1 MNKNKSKVPL
11 NKFYLTLGI
20 LAAIVA
26 VFGSLYL
33 SLWLCF
39 VGGIVQLIE
48 SAKATPVSAIGIA
61 VGILR
66 ICLTALSGWG
76 CFFVSS
82 WVCGRLL
89 VKSFAR
95 RNEAKFKKQQE
106 IANGVVKMF
115 NQTRTRF

>member
-48 SAKATPVSAIGIA
+48 AVKATPVSAIGIA
-61 VGILR
+61 IGILR
-66 ICLTALSGWG
+66 FVFSALVGWL
-76 CFFVSS
+76 CFFLGCWICKCFFSKAY
-82 WVCGRLL
+82 
-89 VKSFAR
+89 VK

-106 IANGVVKMF
+106 MF